1 MIVEIFTTTD
11 RLPYLQRNMGDKI
24 VVLSEPDENRQVKV
38 QVSVDDAFDVMEI
51 FSAGVSYGL
60 DKMQAVY
67 TNK

>member
-11 RLPYLQRNMGDKI
+11 RLPYLQKNMNDKI
-24 VVLSEPDENRQVKV
+24 VVMSHPDGTGQVKV
-38 QVSVDDAFDVMEI
+38 QVVVGDAMDVMNI
-51 FSAGVSYGL
+51 FHAGVSYGL

>member
-11 RLPYLQRNMGDKI
+11 RLPYLQKNMNDKI
-24 VVLSEPDENRQVKV
+24 VVMSHPDGTGQVKV
-38 QVSVDDAFDVMEI
+38 QVVVDDAMDVMNI
-51 FSAGVSYGL
+51 FHAGVSYGL

>member
-11 RLPYLQRNMGDKI
+11 RLPYLQKNMNDKI
-24 VVLSEPDENRQVKV
+24 VVMSHPDGTRQVKV
-38 QVSVDDAFDVMEI
+38 QVVVDDAMDVMNI
-51 FSAGVSYGL
+51 FHAGVSYGL

>member
-11 RLPYLQRNMGDKI
+11 RLPYLQKNMNDKI
-24 VVLSEPDENRQVKV
+24 VVMSHPDGTGQIKV
-38 QVSVDDAFDVMEI
+38 QVVVDDAMDVMNI
-51 FSAGVSYGL
+51 FHAGVSYGL

>member
-11 RLPYLQRNMGDKI
+11 RLLYLQKNMNDKI
-24 VVLSEPDENRQVKV
+24 VVMSHPDGTGQVKV
-38 QVSVDDAFDVMEI
+38 QVVVDDAMDVMNI
-51 FSAGVSYGL
+51 FHAGVSYGL

>member
-11 RLPYLQRNMGDKI
+11 RLPYLQKNMNDKI
-24 VVLSEPDENRQVKV
+24 VVMSHPDGTGQLKV
-38 QVSVDDAFDVMEI
+38 QVVVDDAMDVMNI
-51 FSAGVSYGL
+51 FHAGVSYGL

>member
-11 RLPYLQRNMGDKI
+11 RLPYLQKNMNDKI
-24 VVLSEPDENRQVKV
+24 VVMSYPDGTGQVKV
-38 QVSVDDAFDVMEI
+38 QVVVDDAMDVMNI
-51 FSAGVSYGL
+51 FHAGVSYGL